1 MVIIIVL
8 YVLMG
13 LFGYLRFGADVL
25 GSITLNLPKNEMWEF
40 SIDEIIFLIK
50 RLFLRKAQAV
60 QGMLAFSIF
69 ITHGLACYVAIDITW
84 NEYLA
89 KRIQSNS
96 SFWEY
101 FTRTMLVFSTCKSAR
116 VLIKWQQQQN
126 YLFLS
131 TVLLAVAIPN
141 LELFISLFGA
151 LCLSA
156 LGLAFPALIQ
166 TCTFWNTTSGYEKA
180 FMIAKNS
187 FITIA
192 ALVGLISG
200 TYTSINEI
208 IHTFFK

>member
-40 SIDEIIFLIK
+40 SINEIIILVE

-89 KRIQSNS
+89 KRIQNNS

-101 FTRTMLVFSTCKSAR
+101 FTRTMLVFSTCKSTR
-116 VLIKWQQQQN
+116 VFIKWQQAIEFFYFFRQSCLQLRFQTWSCS
-126 YLFLS
+126 YHSLAPCASAPLDSHFQHWFRLAHFGTRRADSKKLS
-131 TVLLAVAIPN
+131 WSPRIPSLQSLLWLVLLA
-141 LELFISLFGA
+141 ELTQVLM
-151 LCLSA
+151 
-156 LGLAFPALIQ
+156 
-166 TCTFWNTTSGYEKA
+166 K
-180 FMIAKNS
+180 
-187 FITIA
+187 
-192 ALVGLISG
+192 
-200 TYTSINEI
+200 
-208 IHTFFK
+208 